1 MDFVEKILRND
12 DRLYPSFP
20 QRKSRRGNGTETR
33 SRARERRARGSGKS
47 CAASPRLDF
56 LFARQAPCSRM
67 GFSELCRAS
76 GARSRDVP
84 RAGTKQAA
92 DARQSG
98 GSARIRVF
106 DTRRGTRR
114 GRVSASSANQS
125 RSRGVPAAR
134 SLGEATRPKKPR
146 ARARGQRVPKTR
158 GASERRHN
166 LPAYPRFRYA
176 RDFRGNADF
185 RARRR
190 PTQARRRLSRRP
202 SRSPAFRRPFR
213 RAWRRSRRRVF
224 PPAFPP

>member
-76 GARSRDVP
+76 GARSRDAP
-84 RAGTKQAA
+84 RAGTHHAA
-92 DARQSG
+92 GQP
-98 GSARIRVF
+98 ARIRVF
-106 DTRRGTRR
+106 YTRE
-114 GRVSASSANQS
+114 
-125 RSRGVPAAR
+125 RSEARHPRIKAAPAVF
-134 SLGEATRPKKPR
+134 P
-146 ARARGQRVPKTR
+146 QR
-158 GASERRHN
+158 GASEWRHN

-176 RDFRGNADF
+176 RDFRGSADF
-185 RARRR
+185 RTRRR
-190 PTQARRRLSRRP
+190 PTRARRRLSRRP

-213 RAWRRSRRRVF
+213 RAWRRSRRRVS